1 VRLSRHLTAPARRW
15 SRALAIYAVALAGL
29 LAVQAPSPPLFAAL
43 VAGIALAV
51 MARPPTPPLWWR
63 RTGLTLVGV
72 IAGAGINS
80 EIVSTVLYEPLAVV
94 GGVVATLAATLA
106 IGQLLRLGSGVTP
119 ATAAFASVAG
129 GASGVSLIAKE
140 FGADA
145 AVVLSAQYL
154 RVVLVLIS
162 IPLISPFFC
171 GHSCTANSSG
181 APDGSSSLLFVVA
194 AGAVGAALT
203 HFARFAG
210 ASILV
215 PLLVSSALSASGW
228 FGDVTVPNW
237 IAFIAF
243 TIVGTDVGL
252 GFTQEKLRSLR
263 RVLPLILLQISLSI
277 AACAGIGLV
286 FAALTDVSAMT
297 GYLATTPGGLPA
309 VVAIAAQAGD
319 VGLVVAMQV
328 VRVLLSL
335 AISPLIGRW
344 LGGGSDPPHG

>member
-1 VRLSRHLTAPARRW
+1 MRRW
-15 SRALAIYAVALAGL
+15 SLALAIYSTALAGL
-29 LAVQAPSPPLFAAL
+29 LAVKAPSPPLFAAL
-43 VAGIALAV
+43 VASIALAV
-51 MARPPTPPLWWR
+51 RPHAPTSPTWWH

-72 IAGAGINS
+72 ISGASIS
-80 EIVSTVLYEPLAVV
+80 SDVVSTVLEEPLAVL

-106 IGQLLRLGSGVTP
+106 IGQLLRLGNGVTP

-162 IPLISPFFC
+162 IPLISPFYC
-171 GHSCTANSSG
+171 EHSCTASSSG
-181 APDGSSSLLFVVA
+181 TPGGTSSLLFIVA
-194 AGAVGAALT
+194 AGAIGAALA
-203 HFARFAG
+203 HLARFTGAG
-210 ASILV
+210 ILV

-228 FGDVTVPNW
+228 FGDVTVPSW

-263 RVLPLILLQISLSI
+263 RVVPLILLQISLSI
-277 AACAGIGLV
+277 AACAGIGLA
-286 FAALTDVSAMT
+286 FAALTDVPAMT

-309 VVAIAAQAGD
+309 VVAIAAQSGD

-344 LGGGSDPPHG
+344 VGGGSARARD